1 MLTLEERDAI
11 EADYRWYRYSKC
23 ALPCLLWCLV
33 LAVMVFCLTAWQQ
46 VGNIKDMS
54 AETVWSVRGDVN
66 QADRRE
72 GVPRILVLED
82 ETEADNEA
90 GLPKHL
96 RNLRAACAAIVIVGT
111 ILVFTILF
119 CKPKPMIRT
128 GLFFFMILFFIAG
141 AVLAGI
147 SFAWG
152 IDTVDD
158 AQVCPFNN
166 VRNVFTRSFNLG
178 PTYEE
183 CRDRSGIHTALIA
196 ASGAVCMGCIL
207 VVILLALY
215 TISGDFRLQKT
226 GWRLRE
232 RHMETERPKQSDPAH
247 LALRNIR
254 YVRITLLSIVLV
266 FTFLCAILMLIFLV
280 ILHDDH
286 DILRNQQAYPAWNG
300 QTSVR
305 GPELLE
311 IPGWPDRNTRLR
323 YAVSAVV
330 ILAILLN
337 LIPFTHRLIAYFFGF
352 CYFIAAVVGFITFG
366 LDVHEIREADDL
378 GCPANVECRN
388 SEFTATVVIL
398 FLLCLSLIIYVFYE
412 ICLKCCIKSKH
423 SGRELTLF
431 EKKKYERTLDSLRPV
446 RCEITGR
453 VMPAKEYV
461 YRWRFIAG
469 TQEAANYVPP
479 YPTQPMFAA
488 DGYAAGTMMGSV
500 VPPPGGAVPLSPVA
514 AAPFY

>member
-1 MLTLEERDAI
+1 M
-11 EADYRWYRYSKC
+11 
-23 ALPCLLWCLV
+23 
-33 LAVMVFCLTAWQQ
+33 
-46 VGNIKDMS
+46 
-54 AETVWSVRGDVN
+54 
-66 QADRRE
+66 
-72 GVPRILVLED
+72 
-82 ETEADNEA
+82 
-90 GLPKHL
+90 
-96 RNLRAACAAIVIVGT
+96 
-111 ILVFTILF
+111 
-119 CKPKPMIRT
+119 

-232 RHMETERPKQSDPAH
+232 RDMETERPKQSDPAH

-254 YVRITLLSIVLV
+254 YVRITLLS
-266 FTFLCAILMLIFLV
+266 FLV

-305 GPELLE
+305 GPEMLE
-311 IPGWPDRNTRLR
+311 IAGWPDRNTRLR
-323 YAVSAVV
+323 YAVSGVV

-337 LIPFTHRLIAYFFGF
+337 LIPFTL
-352 CYFIAAVVGFITFG
+352 
-366 LDVHEIREADDL
+366 
-378 GCPANVECRN
+378 
-388 SEFTATVVIL
+388 
-398 FLLCLSLIIYVFYE
+398 
-412 ICLKCCIKSKH
+412 
-423 SGRELTLF
+423 
-431 EKKKYERTLDSLRPV
+431 
-446 RCEITGR
+446 
-453 VMPAKEYV
+453 
-461 YRWRFIAG
+461 
-469 TQEAANYVPP
+469 
-479 YPTQPMFAA
+479 
-488 DGYAAGTMMGSV
+488 
-500 VPPPGGAVPLSPVA
+500 
-514 AAPFY
+514 